1 MADSVSA
8 SNGGTTPEDRGLPG
22 FSFWR
27 APYEQATIFAGRFLL
42 GTRQGMTPGLHA
54 VGDVCTGG

>member
-1 MADSVSA
+1 MAEQPRKIAVF
-8 SNGGTTPEDRGLPG
+8 RGFL
-22 FSFWR
+22 WR